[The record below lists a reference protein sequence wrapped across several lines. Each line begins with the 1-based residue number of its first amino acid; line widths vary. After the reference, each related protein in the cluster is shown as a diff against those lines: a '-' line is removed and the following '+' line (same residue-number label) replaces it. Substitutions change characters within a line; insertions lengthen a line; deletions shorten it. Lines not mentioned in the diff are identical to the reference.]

1 MQTYSACLIGAET
14 SQKKTSGENLKFLQG
29 GIMKYIGQIFTG
41 GWHQKNYSAEEII
54 RRLTEVMSVVPLDKA
69 LRAKYG

>member
-1 MQTYSACLIGAET
+1 
-14 SQKKTSGENLKFLQG
+14 
-29 GIMKYIGQIFTG
+29 MKYIGQIFTG

-54 RRLTEVMSVVPLDKA
+54 RRLTEVTSVVPLDKE